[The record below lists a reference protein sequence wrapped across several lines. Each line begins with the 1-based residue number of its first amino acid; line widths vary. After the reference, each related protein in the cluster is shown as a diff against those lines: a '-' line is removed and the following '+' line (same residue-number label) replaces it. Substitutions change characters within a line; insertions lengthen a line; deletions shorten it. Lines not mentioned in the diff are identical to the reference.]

1 MSYRSLLQG
10 ICLTQGSNP
19 HLLHWQADSFL
30 LSPREAPFSS
40 LMRDQTLAP
49 CIGSVE
55 SGPLDHQ
62 GSPGVSSLCRL
73 FCLFVLT
80 PICLHLDMG
89 KKREKKNQCLRW
101 YQFSSV
107 QFSCSVVSD
116 SLRPHELHAARQ
128 ASLSITKS
136 RSSFKLMSIELV
148 MPSNHLIL
156 CHHLLLFFLASGS
169 FPVSWLFS

>member
-1 MSYRSLLQG
+1 MSESTRFFCPWNSSGKNTGVSYHSLLQG

-40 LMRDQTLAP
+40 LMRDQTFAP

-80 PICLHLDMG
+80 PTCLHLDIE
-89 KKREKKNQCLRW
+89 KKRKKKSWCLSW
-101 YQFSSV
+101 Y
-107 QFSCSVVSD
+107 
-116 SLRPHELHAARQ
+116 SL
-128 ASLSITKS
+128 I
-136 RSSFKLMSIELV
+136 
-148 MPSNHLIL
+148 
-156 CHHLLLFFLASGS
+156 
-169 FPVSWLFS
+169 